1 MGVAPEPEADRKPDA
16 VEAVVVELLPAA
28 AYRLELQDRRQV
40 IAHLASSARRGF
52 VRLRQRDRV
61 LVELSAEDPGR
72 GRIVAVLN

>member
-1 MGVAPEPEADRKPDA
+1 MGADDRPGA

-28 AYRLELQDRRQV
+28 AYRLELKDRRQV
-40 IAHLASSARRGF
+40 IAHLAPSAKRGF

-61 LVELSAEDPGR
+61 LVELTAEDPGR

>member
-1 MGVAPEPEADRKPDA
+1 MAAEEKPAA

-28 AYRLELQDRRQV
+28 AYRLELKDRRQV
-40 IAHLASSARRGF
+40 IAHLAAAVRRGF

-61 LVELSAEDPGR
+61 LVELTAGDPGR

>member
-1 MGVAPEPEADRKPDA
+1 MGGESKADA

-28 AYRLELQDRRQV
+28 AYRLELKDRRQV
-40 IAHLASSARRGF
+40 IGHLAAAVRRGF

-61 LVELSAEDPGR
+61 LVELTAEDPGR